1 MKEVLFFLQKLC
13 FFSSKACFYF
23 SSNLLGG
30 LKPRPSLINAAVS
43 TFKNLLYS
51 IGRITGRLP
60 QELADEVVGSLME
73 LFTILETDMAW
84 HGG

>member
-1 MKEVLFFLQKLC
+1 MHLT
-13 FFSSKACFYF
+13 ACSFDKWNR
-23 SSNLLGG
+23 NLLH
-30 LKPRPSLINAAVS
+30 
-43 TFKNLLYS
+43 S

-73 LFTILETDMAW
+73 LFTITETDMAW